1 MKVGDDGEV
10 DSRVCGGAPGG
21 EPPRRLMHDRR
32 ALPRRPCR
40 RIMRCLLLLLARHVL
55 LHARALR
62 QRRLADRVTA
72 QSADDARHRRPCA
85 ALGTVCAGRAFR
97 FGGMTAEATA
107 LLDATVTTAAAA
119 FTGDGGH
126 GHCNAAAR
134 VWLLLMKLVD
144 GDRAHGHTAEPVVD
158 VFAPQLDLS
167 APHPPTDHRQ
177 AAQQPNNRREHGDGE
192 DADGAATGAVQRAW
206 GRTLRGREWRER
218 RR

>member
-1 MKVGDDGEV
+1 MKVGNDGEV

-167 APHPPTDHRQ
+167 APRPPTDHRQ

-206 GRTLRGREWRER
+206 GALRGREWRER

>member
-1 MKVGDDGEV
+1 MKVGNDGEV

-72 QSADDARHRRPCA
+72 QSADGARHRRPCA
-85 ALGTVCAGRAFR
+85 ALGTGAGRAFR

-107 LLDATVTTAAAA
+107 LLDATVTTAAAS

-167 APHPPTDHRQ
+167 APRPPTDHRQ